1 MFRFTNLS
9 GTIMWK
15 DEQLVNFAI
24 RYGEVIDCDIIA
36 YHSCHLPFEFR
47 VKAPK
52 ERAVLLFLEDRVT
65 PSTRID
71 LQRDLRLS
79 GLDYYDPTT
88 ILRYNKGWNVSDYYW
103 VRTDDDPY
111 ITFDGVRELA
121 RKHHNEYN
129 RRMPSGHWRNY

>member
-15 DEQLVNFAI
+15 DEPLVEFI
-24 RYGEVIDCDIIA
+24 IERGEVTECEIIA
-36 YHSCHLPFEFR
+36 YHRYHLPFEFQ
-47 VKAPK
+47 VKTSK

-65 PSTRID
+65 PSNRIG

-88 ILRYNKGWNVSDYYW
+88 ILKYNKGWNVSDYYW
-103 VRTDDDPY
+103 VRTDDNPN
-111 ITFDGVRELA
+111 ITFDGVKRLA
-121 RKHHNEYN
+121 RKHHIEYN
-129 RRMPSGHWRNY
+129 RRKALER